1 MSNSEWEQ
9 NVNYA
14 ETLTQEEIFKN
25 ALQSNTDLI
34 LKQMNENDTLIQ
46 PANSDALGTEFISPG
61 LGNNTF
67 ETLDY
72 LVNDASLDQLTPNA
86 NETTEEG
93 AEEAT
98 EETLEEKE
106 TFVNNLSPSLLERK
120 KQTKMLEELV
130 EAFELVETFQNQ
142 EKENKLETG
151 EVSNR
156 DKTESVKTLV
166 LDTGTGFKPLCE
178 NLTPNTFWNKVK
190 YTLTEPMI
198 FGGQTDVY
206 LESLTINNPA
216 QANNTDNLYFC
227 LEFKFQKDSSIGY
240 STFSNKGKITF
251 GGNVG
256 TRTFDHMNNKFVLP
270 NENTSGSGDNKIMKY
285 RLKSNYVGICNVT
298 KIKDITVTFT
308 NENGDSIQV
317 GKNITHVVNKALRFE
332 EFNVVN
338 NVAQGTTTAF
348 EIDTKLL
355 VDLGGGASIDPSIYY
370 YQAFKKSD
378 GTEVGRITAYS
389 DEDITATP
397 GDPTTLT
404 MVAGTLVALTAGDT
418 LIFSRTPTNITVRN
432 NVSIGTTTAFE
443 ISHTTFGL
451 LTKERIY
458 NKNGVE
464 VGIVTQISDTG
475 APNYF
480 STLTIS
486 AGTSI
491 GLSAGDEL
499 FFAPGRAEFN
509 FYGDKPI
516 GSADEVERAIPDD
529 GEYRGVRLQ
538 DFTGTYGKKADLEAN
553 GLLPGVTLYNKDG
566 KPLGIIDS
574 VEVRLSDP
582 GPTEPK
588 AGALFFR
595 NGLQT
600 SLLSGGEPIYKSPP
614 RAVFADNSKT
624 NRVIMELIFRERKE
638 NILTVQ

>member
-1 MSNSEWEQ
+1 MSNSEWK
-9 NVNYA
+9 NNIHHA

-34 LKQMNENDTLIQ
+34 LKQMNDNTNLIQ

-72 LVNDASLDQLTPNA
+72 LVNDASQDQLTPNA
-86 NETTEEG
+86 KETITKEESS
-93 AEEAT
+93 EAT
-98 EETLEEKE
+98 E

-142 EKENKLETG
+142 EEENKIETG

-156 DKTESVKTLV
+156 EKTKSVKTLV

-178 NLTPNTFWNKVK
+178 NLTPNAFWNKVK
-190 YTLTEPMI
+190 YTLSEPMI

-227 LEFKFQKDSSIGY
+227 LDFKFQDDSSIGN

-256 TRTFDHMNNKFVLP
+256 TRTFDHMHNKFVLP

-285 RLKSNYVGICNVT
+285 RLKSNYVGVCDIT
-298 KIKDITVTFT
+298 KITDVEVTFT

-317 GKNITHVVNKALRFE
+317 GKNITHVVDKALRFK

-348 EIDTKLL
+348 EIDTKLF
-355 VDLGGGASIDPSIYY
+355 VDLGGGMGIGPATYY
-370 YQAFKKSD
+370 YHAFKKSD
-378 GTEVGRITAYS
+378 GTEVGRITSYS
-389 DEDITATP
+389 DEDMSGNP

-418 LIFSRTPTNITVRN
+418 LIFSRTPINITVRN
-432 NVSIGTTTAFE
+432 NVSIGTTGPFE
-443 ISHTTFGL
+443 ISHVTFGL
-451 LTKERIY
+451 LDNERIY

-464 VGIVTQISDTG
+464 IGIVTQRSVTG
-475 APNYF
+475 PPNNF
-480 STLTIS
+480 STITIG
-486 AGTSI
+486 AGTLI
-491 GLSAGDEL
+491 DLAAGDEI

-509 FYGDKPI
+509 FFGDKAI
-516 GSADEVERAIPDD
+516 GAADEVERELPDT
-529 GEYRGVRLQ
+529 GYMGVRLQ
-538 DFTGTYGKKADLEAN
+538 DFTGNYGKKADLEAN
-553 GLLPGVTLYNKDG
+553 GLLPGVTLYNKNG

-574 VEVRLSDP
+574 VEIRNSEIP
-582 GPTEPK
+582 GFSVEPE
-588 AGALFFR
+588 AGSLFFR
-595 NGLQT
+595 NGLQNV
-600 SLLSGGEPIYKSPP
+600 LQVGGEPIYKSPP
-614 RAVFADNSKT
+614 RAVFADNSRT

-638 NILTVQ
+638 NQLTIQ